1 MMFERFTDAA
11 REVVVDA
18 KAEAVALHHPYVG
31 TEHLL
36 LALLRPEAG
45 LPATLLARAGITA
58 AAVRERLA
66 GLAYQLPDEAGTI
79 DPAVDDSAAL
89 RSIGIDLD
97 SVRSTIDSSFGD
109 GAFDRLALEAG
120 GPPHRRGWRRQP
132 SPFNRRSKKVLE
144 LSLREALRLR
154 TRAIGAEHLLLGIIR
169 EGEGLAVQ
177 ILVESGVDL
186 TKLRDDIV
194 AATTTKA
201 A

>member
-1 MMFERFTDAA
+1 MFERFTEAA
-11 REVVVDA
+11 REVVVGA

-36 LALLRPEAG
+36 LGLLRPESG
-45 LPATLLARAGITA
+45 LPATLLAQAGVTA

-66 GLAYQLPDEAGTI
+66 GLAYRLPDEPTTI
-79 DPAVDDSAAL
+79 DPAVDDAAAL

-97 SVRSTIDSSFGD
+97 SVRSTIDSEFGD
-109 GAFDRLALEAG
+109 GAFDRLSLEAG

-144 LSLREALRLR
+144 LSLREAIRLR
-154 TRAIGAEHLLLGIIR
+154 TRAIGAEHILLGIIR

-194 AATTTKA
+194 AATATKA